1 MRERRAWLTSV
12 RRAILRVA
20 FLADLVLAIGVPL
33 RRRAAKGG
41 GAEKMRRRAR
51 SPPDGEAY
59 SWTGTSRQRRWR
71 RLACN
76 VGRLRRRAWRAPDR
90 SRRSPLPCRRAKTPQ
105 AAASRARA
113 RHRHECGR
121 AAP

>member
-76 VGRLRRRAWRAPDR
+76 VGASGDALGAHLVVAGDHRCRVVGRKRRK
-90 SRRSPLPCRRAKTPQ
+90 RR
-105 AAASRARA
+105 
-113 RHRHECGR
+113 
-121 AAP
+121 